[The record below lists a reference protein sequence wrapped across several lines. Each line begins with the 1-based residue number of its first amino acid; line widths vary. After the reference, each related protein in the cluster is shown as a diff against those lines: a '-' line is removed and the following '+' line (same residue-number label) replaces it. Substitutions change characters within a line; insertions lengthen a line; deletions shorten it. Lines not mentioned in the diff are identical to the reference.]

1 MSDRQ
6 IRRPDSNRFPGRGK
20 CRHPSYPLEHTPVRG
35 AVASAQRFPDR
46 HTSAMRSGTFRLS
59 EATVLLRTAH
69 AGWTDKAG
77 RPCTEHS
84 FRKYAED
91 SHVLDRHTE
100 PA

>member
-1 MSDRQ
+1 
-6 IRRPDSNRFPGRGK
+6 
-20 CRHPSYPLEHTPVRG
+20 
-35 AVASAQRFPDR
+35 
-46 HTSAMRSGTFRLS
+46 MRSGTFRLS

-69 AGWTDKAG
+69 ADWTDKAG